1 MSSKKTLHWLSFCD
15 PELPNGSQFWGVCII
30 DQADFCLAIRAA
42 NFLEINPGGEV
53 QGVSFDGD
61 KLKVPEKY
69 MNKLMQ
75 MPEISELE
83 KFWSENCEEGKNG

>member
-1 MSSKKTLHWLSFCD
+1 MNSPKILHWLSFCD
-15 PELPNGSQFWGVCII
+15 PYLPKGSQFLRVCII
-30 DQADFCLAIRAA
+30 DQADFNLALRTAH
-42 NFLEINPGGEV
+42 FLKINPGGEV

-75 MPEISELE
+75 RSEISELE
-83 KFWSENCEEGKNG
+83 KFWDENCEEEKS